1 MTIKALLDD
10 TSRIVS
16 YATVGDIEGSIAIDI
31 PDDTDLSVLS
41 HARWDG
47 NKIIA
52 LPVEQ
57 PDPEDEITQI
67 QAQLADLQA
76 RLTAITAKEV

>member
-10 TSRIVS
+10 TGRITS
-16 YATVGDIEGSIAIDI
+16 YATVGDIGGSVAIDI
-31 PDDTDLSVLS
+31 PDDTDLELLS

-47 NKIIA
+47 SQIIP

-57 PDPEDEITQI
+57 PQTEDEITKI

-76 RLTAITAKEV
+76 RLDAITAKEA